1 MEEEQ
6 KYIRRAIS
14 LAKRGLG
21 WVNPNP
27 MVGAV
32 IVRNGRIIGEGYH
45 EFFGGPHAEVNA
57 ILHAQE
63 SVRGA
68 TLYVTLEPCSHE
80 GKTAPC
86 TDLIIS
92 KGIRKVVIGMKDPNP
107 LVNGNGIQILTDAGI
122 EVSTGI
128 EQALV
133 CKMNEVFIKYI
144 VTGKPFCTLKTAMT
158 LDGKIATVENASRWI
173 SCGES
178 RRYVHEL
185 RQQYSAVMVGVNTIL
200 YDDPLL
206 NTRRA
211 RKKSK
216 DPLKVIVDS
225 SGKIPSGSQVLK
237 MNPQLTII
245 ATTGKMEIP
254 KIRELERMGAQVLV
268 CPQKDE
274 KVDLGYLMVSLGKM
288 GVDSVLLEGGS
299 TIAFSALAE
308 GIVDKVISFVAP
320 KIIGGAGAPSPVGG
334 RGLSSMEDAIGLEEF
349 HFRKIGS
356 DLLIEGYIRSDN
368 RKMEN
373 GE

>member
-1 MEEEQ
+1 LEEEQ
-6 KYIRRAIS
+6 KYIRRAVS

-27 MVGAV
+27 LVGAV
-32 IVRNGRIIGEGYH
+32 IVRNGRIIGEGCH

-57 ILHAQE
+57 IGHAKE

-92 KGIRKVVIGMKDPNP
+92 KGIARVVIGMKDPNP
-107 LVNGNGIQILTDAGI
+107 LVNGNGIKILTSAGI
-122 EVSTGI
+122 EVTTGI

-133 CKMNEVFIKYI
+133 SKMNETFTRYI
-144 VTGKPFCTLKTAMT
+144 VTGKPFCLLKTAMT

-173 SCGES
+173 SCEKS

-185 RQQYSAVMVGVNTIL
+185 RQEYSAVMVGVNTIL
-200 YDDPLL
+200 YDDPVL

-225 SGKIPSGSQVLK
+225 SGKIPTGSNVLK
-237 MNPQLTII
+237 VNPQLTII
-245 ATTGKMEIP
+245 ATTDKMEVA
-254 KIRELERMGAQVLV
+254 KKQELERMGAQVMV
-268 CPQKDE
+268 CRKNDE
-274 KVDLGYLMVSLGKM
+274 KVDLGDLMFLLGKM
-288 GVDSVLLEGGS
+288 GIDSVLLEGGS

-308 GIVDKVISFVAP
+308 GIVDKVLSFVAP

-334 RGLSSMEDAIGLEEF
+334 RGLLSMEDAIGLDEF
-349 HFRKIGS
+349 RYRKIGS
-356 DLLIEGYIRSDN
+356 DLLIEGYIRSD
-368 RKMEN
+368 K
-373 GE
+373 GK